1 MKSFDIRVMAE
12 RLKTLRIEKNIGQ
25 NLLAKELQIS
35 NASISYWEN
44 GKQEP
49 SAQAIFKLADYFGVS
64 ADYLLGLTDD

>member
-1 MKSFDIRVMAE
+1 MKTFDLNVMAE
-12 RLKTLRIEKNIGQ
+12 RLKTLRSEKNIGQ

-35 NASISYWEN
+35 NASVSYWEN

-49 SAQAIFKLADYFGVS
+49 SAQAIYKLATYFGVS